1 MQDHLFLIYTL
12 ISLIFFIIGASIL
25 TALNSSLLN
34 LGKFEAK
41 ESIKTSLFIFKIFF
55 LNKKWEKFYI
65 LISITKHVLYL
76 LYAISFFLF
85 LTLFFPKIEDPSNRK
100 YIILIIFLVVIL
112 YLLIDILMRFISRR
126 FAKKTIFYLSP
137 IASVYLTI
145 FFPITSFVLL
155 FSKFF
160 FKEDI
165 KQSKRSFLSKD
176 QVLEMIKASELSLAL
191 LPQDQLMIASFITFK
206 EKVAREIMIPRVD
219 IFAIEDTTTLK
230 EALTLISKENYSR
243 VPIFHESIDNI
254 TKVLMYK
261 DLLEIF
267 SKKDF
272 EKALNEPIEKYAKP
286 ILYAPE
292 NKKISRLFQEFRSKK
307 IHLAIIVNEYGST
320 EGVVTIEDILEE
332 LVGEIK
338 DEYDVLEDKQFW
350 QLPSGSL
357 IVDAK
362 MSIIDIEDQLKIS
375 IPHSTEYETIGG
387 YIFHVAGTIP
397 SKGWIL
403 KNDEFTIE
411 ILISNERCIEKIKI
425 TPRKQILDKE

>member
-12 ISLIFFIIGASIL
+12 ICLIFFIIGASSL

-34 LGKFEAK
+34 LGKFEAN
-41 ESIKTSLFIFKIFF
+41 ETIKTSFFIYKNFF
-55 LNKKWEKFYI
+55 LNKKWEKFYN
-65 LISITKHVLYL
+65 LISVTKHILYL

-85 LTLFFPKIEDPSNRK
+85 LTLFFPKIEDPNNRK
-100 YIILIIFLVVIL
+100 YIILIIFTVIFL
-112 YLLIDILMRFISRR
+112 YLLIDILMRFVSKR
-126 FAKKTIFYLSP
+126 FSKKTILYLSP
-137 IASVYLTI
+137 ISSFYLII

-155 FSKFF
+155 FSKYF

-165 KQSKRSFLSKD
+165 TTSKRSFFSKD

-191 LPQDQLMIASFITFK
+191 SNQDQSMIASFITFK

-230 EALTLISKENYSR
+230 DALSLISKENYSR

-267 SKKDF
+267 SKKNF
-272 EKALNEPIEKYAKP
+272 EQALNEPIEKYAKP

-320 EGVVTIEDILEE
+320 EGIVSIEDILEE
-332 LVGEIK
+332 LVGEIQ
-338 DEYDVLEDKQFW
+338 DEYDILEDKQFW
-350 QLPSGSL
+350 KLPSGSL

-362 MSIIDIEDQLKIS
+362 MSIIDIETQLKIS

-403 KNDEFTIE
+403 KKDEFTIE

-425 TPRKQILDKE
+425 TLRKQALDKE